1 MKTNERGMTL
11 LETMVAIVIL
21 AIAILHMA
29 LVPLL
34 SQAAIKNSQAT
45 ARATTAGKDKIEK
58 FANIINR
65 TYGGNNPYAG
75 YDTLY
80 NNYGPLSGHTSDACT
95 TQDGIVRRHWWLIK
109 HFAPGPPVVD
119 SGYMTVRLNCVYS
132 MGLNRIDSVQFTTE
146 IAKRDTLPWY
156 RP

>member
-29 LVPLL
+29 IVPLL

-45 ARATTAGKDKIEK
+45 ARATTAGKDQIEK
-58 FANIINR
+58 FVNIINR
-65 TYGGNNPYAG
+65 TYGGSNPYAG
-75 YDTLY
+75 YDTLW
-80 NNYGPLSGHTSDACT
+80 NKYGPLSGNTSDSFL
-95 TQDGIVRRHWWLIK
+95 TQDGIVQRHWWLTK
-109 HFAPGPPVVD
+109 HGKPAPSPVD
-119 SGYMTVRLNCVYS
+119 SGYMTVRLNCVYK
-132 MGLNRIDSVQFTTE
+132 MGLNRTDSVQFTTD

>member
-29 LVPLL
+29 IVPLL

-45 ARATTAGKDKIEK
+45 ARATTAGKDQIEK
-58 FANIINR
+58 FVNIINR
-65 TYGGNNPYAG
+65 TYGGSNPYAG
-75 YDTLY
+75 YDTLW
-80 NNYGPLSGHTSDACT
+80 NKYGPTGTNACT
-95 TQDGIVRRHWWLIK
+95 TQDGIVQRHWWLTK
-109 HFAPGPPVVD
+109 HGKPAPSPVD
-119 SGYMTVRLNCVYS
+119 SGYMTVRLNCVYT
-132 MGLNRIDSVQFTTE
+132 MGLNRTDSVQFTTD